1 MGCESQQGR
10 GHLSGAAGLAG
21 WDLPPKL
28 NFNLAHKSSSK
39 SPPPLPVHSGCCVA
53 ALGSGT
59 VEWDSNLE
67 PGSETHRSLT
77 TGDSQGP
84 GLVSRVGTQ

>member
-39 SPPPLPVHSGCCVA
+39 SPPPLPVHSSCCVA

-59 VEWDSNLE
+59 VPSPHPMWLLG
-67 PGSETHRSLT
+67 PKGLPVLGS
-77 TGDSQGP
+77 
-84 GLVSRVGTQ
+84 GTVT

>member
-1 MGCESQQGR
+1 MISLRAAGGFPERKGEAGMGCESQQGR

-39 SPPPLPVHSGCCVA
+39 SPPTPASPQWLLRGC
-53 ALGSGT
+53 
-59 VEWDSNLE
+59 
-67 PGSETHRSLT
+67 
-77 TGDSQGP
+77 TGIRDCG
-84 GLVSRVGTQ
+84 VGQ